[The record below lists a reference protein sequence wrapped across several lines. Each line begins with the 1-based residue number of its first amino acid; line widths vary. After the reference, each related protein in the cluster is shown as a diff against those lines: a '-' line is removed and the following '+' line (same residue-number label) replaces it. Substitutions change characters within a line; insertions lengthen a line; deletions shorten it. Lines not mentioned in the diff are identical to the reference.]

1 MHLKLGARNLNFL
14 RSVERWKVD
23 LAKLFHSVAWHLSGF
38 LSTSDVKGLLFL
50 TLQVWRH
57 PNSINEFLNE
67 KYKMLDT
74 EKWWQTQLA
83 KDVHSSLRRREIELP
98 VYHSKSPQ
106 ICYRRFLVNWLAL
119 LGEKLDLF
127 QEVVHLAVR
136 YLDHVMD
143 RYELLMESQL
153 NMLAVCCLSLAGRIS
168 WYQLFRSLVTLLS
181 SKRILSGAAKSKN
194 NGKVALA
201 HQNNSRVFKI
211 IDNKELFLHT
221 QDPKTAPISIG
232 AWYQC

>member
-1 MHLKLGARNLNFL
+1 
-14 RSVERWKVD
+14 
-23 LAKLFHSVAWHLSGF
+23 
-38 LSTSDVKGLLFL
+38 
-50 TLQVWRH
+50 
-57 PNSINEFLNE
+57 
-67 KYKMLDT
+67 MLDT

-83 KDVHSSLRRREIELP
+83 RDVHSSLRRREIELP

-153 NMLAVCCLSLAGRIS
+153 NMLAVCCLSLAGRVS
-168 WYQLFRSLVTLLS
+168 
-181 SKRILSGAAKSKN
+181 
-194 NGKVALA
+194 
-201 HQNNSRVFKI
+201 
-211 IDNKELFLHT
+211 
-221 QDPKTAPISIG
+221 
-232 AWYQC
+232 